1 MPEDHGGHAAANE
14 VRGAFTRL
22 SAYDQH
28 PYGNKRQKP
37 QRGNATDY
45 TYDANNNSLLSVSS
59 GDMTNSYTY
68 EQDRLKTINV
78 NGALQYQFAY
88 DVFGRT
94 TSTKVG
100 NGTSFRTLSS
110 MTYNNAGLLARQT
123 YGNGDYIDFTYDS
136 LDRIT
141 RKQYNGSS
149 TNRMEYLY
157 GSDGSVAQTID
168 YAANTH
174 TKFVYDLAGRLVSQ
188 REYGGVTQLPS
199 YPNAYTNFTY
209 ADKTN
214 YLTGIK
220 HVSPLGTQNIGYR
233 YGDLSKQ
240 EMPDQ
245 IYGVSWNGEEKLS
258 YTYDGLGRLT
268 NKALKVK
275 DDPENGTLNMG
286 YVYEDVGEG
295 ERTTTLLKRLLFAGN
310 PLLDY
315 TYDAVGNIT
324 SICDGSLAQSF
335 EYDDLN
341 QLVRFN
347 DRYQNKTFTYEYEN
361 GNITFEHEYAYT
373 TGELPAT
380 PKRSTQYHY
389 DDPAWS
395 DVLTG
400 YSTLRYTSDGKAVA
414 SINSVEE
421 IKDRAQSDAYARRF
435 LGDRFKKVDLS
446 KNSLL
451 RQNAKTASVVANG
464 NVIVDDT
471 VSLTVD
477 EIGNLTGIDSIAQL
491 KWNGRQLQDIVM
503 EDGKISYAYNADG
516 QRISKTLAQFGEES
530 VTTEYFYNGEILAGQ
545 KTGNDV
551 LVFMYDNNGDIFGFT
566 YNGKPYY
573 YIKNAQNDVMFIVDP
588 EEGAV
593 VLYTYDAWGNVTGCY
608 DASENNIGTIN
619 PITYRSYYYD
629 FELGMY
635 YLNSRY
641 YMPALHRFINAD
653 GYASTGQGM
662 LGHNMFAY
670 CLNNPV
676 NMMDPNGNYCVS
688 FPAQGNGPAT
698 IIPEPGDPPGLKV
711 TKKGNTYTVAQR
723 KRSHVSGRT
732 TITSKITDTIGHETK
747 VNVTDVAINYI
758 LNNIRYSAY
767 ESMSY
772 FSTAGKALV
781 KNIGHACNNAV
792 YYATTPFLNDMKMVG
807 RSVGI
812 ATVAAFAI
820 DIYSDYCTYGGCADD
835 FYKAATITTISA
847 VASIGAGMVIA
858 AFSAPALVPVLCIL
872 AGTTISLASDEA
884 KRNIIGY

>member
-1 MPEDHGGHAAANE
+1 
-14 VRGAFTRL
+14 
-22 SAYDQH
+22 
-28 PYGNKRQKP
+28 
-37 QRGNATDY
+37 
-45 TYDANNNSLLSVSS
+45 
-59 GDMTNSYTY
+59 MTNSYTY

-451 RQNAKTASVVANG
+451 RQNAKTASVATNG

-477 EIGNLTGIDSIAQL
+477 EIGNLTKVGTNAQL

-516 QRISKTLAQFGEES
+516 QRISKTLTQFGEES

-593 VLYTYDAWGNVTGCY
+593 VLYTYDAWGNITACY

-641 YMPALHRFINAD
+641 YMPALHRFLNAD
-653 GYASTGQGM
+653 GYAQTGQGM
-662 LGHNMFAY
+662 LDKNMFAY

-676 NMMDPNGNYCVS
+676 NFVDPIGTVPDSVLFEWARMYAAGGNVMACGWAHNTGADRTFNTPSGKQVLIYTDESRAKARAKKNEKNTIVAVDKRRTGGKNPNIQVCDSYKIHVDKVKYEVIDVLLEYDAAS
-688 FPAQGNGPAT
+688 PNDPAW
-698 IIPEPGDPPGLKV
+698 
-711 TKKGNTYTVAQR
+711 
-723 KRSHVSGRT
+723 GRT
-732 TITSKITDTIGHETK
+732 RESLKIEWDIHNYAYMLGFGRTSSA
-747 VNVTDVAINYI
+747 DVDFDYND
-758 LNNIRYSAY
+758 
-767 ESMSY
+767 E
-772 FSTAGKALV
+772 GKNL
-781 KNIGHACNNAV
+781 G
-792 YYATTPFLNDMKMVG
+792 
-807 RSVGI
+807 
-812 ATVAAFAI
+812 
-820 DIYSDYCTYGGCADD
+820 D
-835 FYKAATITTISA
+835 F
-847 VASIGAGMVIA
+847 VWERVIERI
-858 AFSAPALVPVLCIL
+858 F
-872 AGTTISLASDEA
+872 
-884 KRNIIGY
+884 

>member
-1 MPEDHGGHAAANE
+1 
-14 VRGAFTRL
+14 
-22 SAYDQH
+22 
-28 PYGNKRQKP
+28 
-37 QRGNATDY
+37 
-45 TYDANNNSLLSVSS
+45 
-59 GDMTNSYTY
+59 MTNSYTY
-68 EQDRLKTINV
+68 EH
-78 NGALQYQFAY
+78 QFAY

-188 REYGGVTQLPS
+188 REYSGVTQLPS

-286 YVYEDVGEG
+286 YVYEEVGEG

-451 RQNAKTASVVANG
+451 RQNAKTASVATNG

-477 EIGNLTGIDSIAQL
+477 EIGNLTKVGTNAQL

-593 VLYTYDAWGNVTGCY
+593 VLYTYDAWGNITACY

-641 YMPALHRFINAD
+641 YMPALHRFLNAD
-653 GYASTGQGM
+653 GYVQTGQDI
-662 LGHNMFAY
+662 LDKNMFAY
-670 CLNNPV
+670 CGNNPV
-676 NMMDPNGNYCVS
+676 NRSDPSGMFWKEIGNFFKGIGKGIVNFVKATFGAGIS
-688 FPAQGNGPAT
+688 TSAT
-698 IIPEPGDPPGLKV
+698 IEAGANVYIPDPFPITAKTGKRSTQTVSKHGNSSKPISVYAKHDVTHPIKSSSAGIKINISSGTLDISLGLDNLGISGSLTKGNKTNSIGLKANLSELKV
-711 TKKGNTYTVAQR
+711 GLEFSSAVKWDNTTETTYTNI
-723 KRSHVSGRT
+723 SVSGW
-732 TITSKITDTIGHETK
+732 
-747 VNVTDVAINYI
+747 A
-758 LNNIRYSAY
+758 
-767 ESMSY
+767 
-772 FSTAGKALV
+772 
-781 KNIGHACNNAV
+781 
-792 YYATTPFLNDMKMVG
+792 
-807 RSVGI
+807 
-812 ATVAAFAI
+812 
-820 DIYSDYCTYGGCADD
+820 
-835 FYKAATITTISA
+835 
-847 VASIGAGMVIA
+847 IA
-858 AFSAPALVPVLCIL
+858 AILVCGCTGQPMPSPSY
-872 AGTTISLASDEA
+872 AY
-884 KRNIIGY
+884 GY